1 MGDRSPKS
9 ANARPNQDRCRSRR
23 GGRLCRSIPINPCID
38 RGRPMGPSC
47 VVKAGKRGRG
57 RGLLR
62 PAAAKRS
69 EGPAC
74 LGTMMF
80 AVLECMHCT
89 AWHLAC
95 TRSTYSLDQNRAWE
109 RSASVGL
116 AGSRRWWS
124 VGWGLADEAQG
135 RRGEDGRRSA
145 GASASVQQPGAG
157 LAWAGGIESHSRAA
171 AAAFGSRLGL
181 GVVAAAS
188 AAVGRSMDSIDSS
201 NPPILMTILMLL
213 FDVHNTHRRALCL
226 ALPCL
231 GSRSR
236 SRSHGGRSG
245 DGRDPGAAGER
256 AGRRV

>member
-1 MGDRSPKS
+1 MPPPTGGEKER
-9 ANARPNQDRCRSRR
+9 RPCLFGHDDVC
-23 GGRLCRSIPINPCID
+23 
-38 RGRPMGPSC
+38 C
-47 VVKAGKRGRG
+47 VGMHALDGLAF
-57 RGLLR
+57 GLLDVQ
-62 PAAAKRS
+62 PRS
-69 EGPAC
+69 KQGV
-74 LGTMMF
+74 GTQ
-80 AVLECMHCT
+80 
-89 AWHLAC
+89 
-95 TRSTYSLDQNRAWE
+95 R
-109 RSASVGL
+109 VGRVGWQQAL
-116 AGSRRWWS
+116 V

-213 FDVHNTHRRALCL
+213 FDLHNTHRRALCL